1 LPASNAPAGSSR
13 RHLNSGQ
20 RAMATAVIYPEPE
33 KAGRKK
39 AGELSSQKTISR
51 DLLYKARTILET
63 EFVTPSPTR

>member
-1 LPASNAPAGSSR
+1 
-13 RHLNSGQ
+13 
-20 RAMATAVIYPEPE
+20 MATAVIYPEPE